1 MTQDNFL
8 DQDTVFSK
16 TNETP
21 GIRAKIIGVGGAG
34 LSLVD
39 GLRLDNFQSVEQL
52 AVDVDS
58 RALSECIASEKLAIG
73 RRHTRGMG
81 TGGDFAL
88 ARKAAEEEKDSIRKK
103 LDGMDVVFLLA
114 GLGGGTSNA
123 YFLVQHFLIP
133 FLGVHTSI

>member
-88 ARKAAEEEKDSIRKK
+88 ARKAAEEEKDLIRKK
-103 LDGMDVVFLLA
+103 LDGMELFLSLHLI
-114 GLGGGTSNA
+114 GLIRLKIEN
-123 YFLVQHFLIP
+123 V
-133 FLGVHTSI
+133 